1 MSALPFDAPIVV
13 IASLVCGVAAAEDI
27 VIASSASDPAAR
39 VRRTG
44 EVLDYTGTELKLRT
58 ALGTVETI
66 SAGRVKEVQT
76 TWLPEHEAGR
86 AARAKGDLSEAIAQL
101 TEARA
106 LERRPWAERQIRAE
120 LVGAYLEAGRIED
133 AGDEFLAI
141 VARDPET
148 MHFAIA
154 PIAWRPAPPDAA
166 IERHATGWLENM
178 QSPVARVLG
187 ASWLLAGPKRP
198 AAIAELEKL
207 VKSGDPRIAGLA
219 AIQLWRTKLVAAKP
233 AEVAAWR
240 SHLEKLPAEIQ
251 AAGWYVLGELHA
263 RAGDHEDAALAY
275 LRVPLVFRV
284 QRALAADA
292 LLAAGEQLEKM
303 GQHDQAMGLYREL
316 LRDFAHLPAGAEA
329 NKRSK

>member
-1 MSALPFDAPIVV
+1 MIRHLLLAATLALGT
-13 IASLVCGVAAAEDI
+13 SAAAEDI

-66 SAGRVKEVQT
+66 PAGRVKEIQT

-86 AARAKGDLSEAIAQL
+86 AARAKGESPEAIAQL
-101 TEARA
+101 MEARA
-106 LERRPWAERQIRAE
+106 IERRPWAERQIRAD

-148 MHFAIA
+148 MHFAIM
-154 PIAWRPAPPDAA
+154 PIAWRAAPPDAA
-166 IERHATGWLENM
+166 IERHATGWLENP

-187 ASWLLAGPKRP
+187 ASWLLAGPKRA

-207 VKSGDPRIAGLA
+207 VKSGDLRIAGLA
-219 AIQLWRTKLVAAKP
+219 TIQLWRTKLVTAKT
-233 AEVAAWR
+233 AEIAAWKLN
-240 SHLEKLPAEIQ
+240 LEKLPAEVQ
-251 AAGWYVLGELHA
+251 AAGWYILGELHA
-263 RAGDHEDAALAY
+263 RVGQHEDAALAY
-275 LRVPLVFRV
+275 LRVPLVFRT
-284 QRALAADA
+284 QQAMSADA
-292 LLAAGEQLEKM
+292 LLAAGVQLEKM
-303 GQHDQAMGLYREL
+303 GQRDQAAGLFREI
-316 LRDFAHLPAGAEA
+316 LRDFSHLPAAAEA
-329 NKRSK
+329 NKRLK